1 MVQHKYI
8 ICDPELCTGCQLC
21 EFACSAAK
29 EGIFDLELSRIRTAR
44 LGLVTMMSIACR
56 LCQDPP
62 CVASCPRDAL
72 RMSETN
78 GTILVDK
85 VRCVGCGWCIE
96 SCDFGA
102 IALDSRSKVVVV
114 CDLCSDLSQP
124 RCMEICP
131 QKALFLGTVEEV
143 AQKSR
148 DKAAAKE
155 ANSIQTARI

>member
-1 MVQHKYI
+1 MQHKYI
-8 ICDPELCTGCQLC
+8 VCDPELCTGCQLC
-21 EFACSAAK
+21 EFACSAVK
-29 EGIFDLELSRIRTAR
+29 EGMFDLELSRIRTSR
-44 LGLVTMMSIACR
+44 PGLVTMMSIACR

-62 CVASCPRDAL
+62 CVESCPREALSVSDA
-72 RMSETN
+72 N

-124 RCMEICP
+124 RCVEICP
-131 QKALFLGTVEEV
+131 QKALFLGTAEEV
-143 AQKSR
+143 AQKAR
-148 DKAAAKE
+148 DRATTKE
-155 ANSIQTARI
+155 ATSSQAART